1 MEARGVRI
9 EQLRAGIDEAL
20 ALIEASREPTLLE
33 ALRKLSGSVPNPLR
47 TYVLGEE
54 LVVAV
59 GSYSLLSVSVGEGK
73 VRAWED
79 WRERFTAAAKD
90 TARSV
95 AKKLMTVILD
105 KGEDLPSSV
114 REEMGRLA
122 AALEKADAEE
132 LQKLLK
138 QLRESLQVIA
148 CG

>member
-1 MEARGVRI
+1 
-9 EQLRAGIDEAL
+9 
-20 ALIEASREPTLLE
+20 
-33 ALRKLSGSVPNPLR
+33 
-47 TYVLGEE
+47 
-54 LVVAV
+54 
-59 GSYSLLSVSVGEGK
+59 
-73 VRAWED
+73 
-79 WRERFTAAAKD
+79 
-90 TARSV
+90 V

-148 CG
+148 GG

>member
-1 MEARGVRI
+1 MKTC
-9 EQLRAGIDEAL
+9 IDEAL

-33 ALRKLSGSVPNPLR
+33 ALRKLSGGVPNPLR

-54 LVVAV
+54 LVIAV

-79 WRERFTAAAKD
+79 WRDRFAAAAKD

-105 KGEDLPSSV
+105 KGEGLPVSV

-122 AALEKADAEE
+122 AALEKADMEE

-138 QLRESLQVIA
+138 QLRDSLQVIA
-148 CG
+148 GG